1 MNMSVQKMRSSR
13 VMPPFFAIILFW
25 GLLMTGC
32 AKHTGTDAASKGG
45 GFFSWFR
52 SGGSEGEQDEVLL
65 SSKAMANFERGR
77 YLLAEEQF
85 QKVRDRYPF
94 SPYAV
99 LAQLRLADCKFY
111 DGLYEE
117 AIPLYQEFEKTHPT
131 NEAIPY
137 VIFQQAM
144 SYYLL
149 MDSPDRDQ
157 TATRK
162 VIEISERLLRQ
173 YPDSPYTFQARRMI
187 REARERL
194 AESEIVVATWYIR
207 TGQYLQAANRLETV
221 LDLYPETKAAMNAR
235 SLLQGIEKGTYAA
248 EVNAGEEQPSFW
260 RRAVPFL

>member
-1 MNMSVQKMRSSR
+1 MNMSAQKMRYSR
-13 VMPPFFAIILFW
+13 AISCFFIIFFFL
-25 GLLMTGC
+25 GLLVTGC

-52 SGGSEGEQDEVLL
+52 SGGSEDEQDEVFL

-162 VIEISERLLRQ
+162 VIEISDRLLKQ
-173 YPDSPYTFQARRMI
+173 YPDSPYAFQTRRMI
-187 REARERL
+187 QEARERL
-194 AESEIVVATWYIR
+194 AESEIVVARWYIR
-207 TGQYLQAANRLETV
+207 TDQQLQAANRLETV

-235 SLLQGIEKGTYAA
+235 SLLQGQEKGTHAA
-248 EVNAGEEQPSFW
+248 EVNAGDAQPSLW
-260 RRAVPFL
+260 RRAIPFF